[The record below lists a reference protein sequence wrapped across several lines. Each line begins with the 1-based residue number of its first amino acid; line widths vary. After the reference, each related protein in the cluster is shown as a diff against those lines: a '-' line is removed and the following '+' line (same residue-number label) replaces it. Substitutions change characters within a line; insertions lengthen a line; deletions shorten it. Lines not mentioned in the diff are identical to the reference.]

1 MGRDGWVCTELSLG
15 LEIQLKII
23 SKVAALSED
32 HTVLEGAV
40 SVVPQ
45 RWVVP
50 SWGYALFLSQAPWV
64 SEMAPGK
71 RKLTFTKSI

>member
-23 SKVAALSED
+23 SKLSALSED

-40 SVVPQ
+40 SVVPE
-45 RWVVP
+45 RWAMP
-50 SWGYALFLSQAPWV
+50 SWGYTLFCEAPWV

-71 RKLTFTKSI
+71 RKLPFTKSI